1 MVFLMW
7 YMINRH
13 GIHTVAYNKMKIL
26 WTHEINLGNVQN
38 HTLYNTRCLYKYK
51 NTIFFWNFKICY
63 LDLSHEYEISHKYKL
78 MIILCD

>member
-7 YMINRH
+7 YMINGH

-38 HTLYNTRCLYKYK
+38 HTLYTILGVDTNTR
-51 NTIFFWNFKICY
+51 IQSF
-63 LDLSHEYEISHKYKL
+63 SGISKFAT
-78 MIILCD
+78 

>member
-38 HTLYNTRCLYKYK
+38 HTLYTILGVDTNTR
-51 NTIFFWNFKICY
+51 IQSF
-63 LDLSHEYEISHKYKL
+63 SGISKFAT
-78 MIILCD
+78 

>member
-7 YMINRH
+7 YMINEH

-38 HTLYNTRCLYKYK
+38 HTLYTILGVDTNTR
-51 NTIFFWNFKICY
+51 IQSF
-63 LDLSHEYEISHKYKL
+63 SRISKFAT
-78 MIILCD
+78 